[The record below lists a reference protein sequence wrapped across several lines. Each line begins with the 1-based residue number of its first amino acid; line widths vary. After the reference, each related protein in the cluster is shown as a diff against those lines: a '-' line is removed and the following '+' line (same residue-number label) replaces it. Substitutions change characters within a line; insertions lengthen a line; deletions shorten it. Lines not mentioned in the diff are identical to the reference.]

1 MLVLLLGAL
10 DPLQDDD
17 DDAKEMGQPHE
28 KKLRDPVLPASHPW
42 LNYTLY
48 LFILKNMM
56 RNIEMESIYEKQVAI
71 GAQTAKSTAIA
82 TCQVAN
88 P

>member
-1 MLVLLLGAL
+1 MAPWAVTQYTHFLSFPAIKAISSSMLILCKMTMMMRRKG
-10 DPLQDDD
+10 D
-17 DDAKEMGQPHE
+17 
-28 KKLRDPVLPASHPW
+28 SHMRKRM
-42 LNYTLY
+42 
-48 LFILKNMM
+48 KNMM

>member
-1 MLVLLLGAL
+1 
-10 DPLQDDD
+10 
-17 DDAKEMGQPHE
+17 
-28 KKLRDPVLPASHPW
+28 
-42 LNYTLY
+42 
-48 LFILKNMM
+48 MM